1 MALVGLL
8 QKQEAFAKAAAR
20 FAISGKQP
28 GFSAKKKTYPGL
40 PQTIGFSRTIHGFLC
55 AVWSQK
61 AKAGCDN
68 NADSLGVPHW
78 CQPDTTGQHGAAVH
92 GIFTEESKKKKVKLL
107 LAISCIR
114 GRKQRKY
121 LKILHCLPLRSSQ
134 KGLTECKYKGFLL
147 TP

>member
-1 MALVGLL
+1 MSEVTGIHGWHWWDFCKNKRLLPKQLQGLPF
-8 QKQEAFAKAAAR
+8 QGSSQV
-20 FAISGKQP
+20 SQP
-28 GFSAKKKTYPGL
+28 KKKTYPGL

-121 LKILHCLPLRSSQ
+121 LKILHCLPLRSS
-134 KGLTECKYKGFLL
+134 
-147 TP
+147 